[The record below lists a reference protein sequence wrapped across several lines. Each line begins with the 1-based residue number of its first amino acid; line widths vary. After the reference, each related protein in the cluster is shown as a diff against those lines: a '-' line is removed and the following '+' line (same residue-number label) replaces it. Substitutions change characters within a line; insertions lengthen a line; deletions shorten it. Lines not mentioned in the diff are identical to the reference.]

1 MLGVSFQKYMD
12 FFRNLPELI
21 QDKTAIYVSHRMSNC
36 KFCDQIIVLD
46 NGQILEEGEH
56 ETLLE
61 KQGRYYELFNAQAVY
76 YTQNK
81 YIEIKR

>member
-1 MLGVSFQKYMD
+1 MLAVSFQKYMD

-21 QDKTAIYVSHRMSNC
+21 QDKTAIYISHRMSNC

-76 YTQNK
+76 YTQK
-81 YIEIKR
+81 

>member
-1 MLGVSFQKYMD
+1 MLSNVSGDVGCISQSARERREWAVLGVSFQKYMD

-61 KQGRYYELFNAQAVY
+61 K
-76 YTQNK
+76 
-81 YIEIKR
+81 